1 MRAQLRHLVHL
12 AERPNVDLQVLPMAR
27 GAHAGLDGTFTVLDF
42 PLELPGDPG
51 TVYVQ
56 TRLKGVYYEEAAE
69 IDEYR
74 QTLTRLRAEAITPA
88 ESPLVITRIAEEMTA

>member
-12 AERPNVDLQVLPMAR
+12 AERPSLDLQVLPMAR

-56 TRLKGVYYEEAAE
+56 TRFKGVYYEEAVE

-74 QTLTRLRAEAITPA
+74 QTLTRLQVEAVTPA
-88 ESPLVITRIAEEMTA
+88 DSALVTTRIAEEMAA